1 MDKQEYQS
9 KFMFPLMCGDYDEF
23 LDSILL
29 VAKQRKYELA
39 PKAWHFKVGDR
50 VRFTKVRPKYL
61 AGAVGTISKVN
72 SVKVVVDLD
81 KETGRFYRNIT
92 TPTSM
97 IEKIP
102 PVGWDT
108 AVGS

>member
-9 KFMFPLMCGDYDEF
+9 KFVIPMLCGDFDEY
-23 LDSILL
+23 LDSI
-29 VAKQRKYELA
+29 ELAVRERRADIA

-50 VRFTKVRPKYL
+50 VRFTRVRPKYL
-61 AGAVGTISKVN
+61 IGAVGTISKVN

-81 KETGRFYRNIT
+81 QQTGRFYRNIT

-102 PVGWDT
+102 
-108 AVGS
+108 SE